1 MKNAPILFLSCSRY
15 ARLLIASLSLAILP
29 ITAAS
34 QIHITTN
41 DHRPLRQM
49 PIPAVSDSTVQ
60 DTVIL
65 EEPAE
70 EAPAA
75 QPVEETMPEPE
86 VRHEEEPEKSVA
98 HCVGIGFSSSEF
110 LKTIKH
116 DGDSLNTSETMSGYG
131 GIFFQYRLIRPSKKI
146 YFSPNLVYSY
156 QKKKVRI
163 SGVRMDSF
171 IRYFL
176 IAGNVGLNFNQLL
189 EKPLIVETFLEGG
202 LGIVAL
208 EEGLRQSSSN
218 WHMLLFAMDFLVG
231 GRYWVSGDFGLEA
244 TFRYTNCFLDSG
256 LDSENTDEYFTFNS
270 YMFGIGIVVRP

>member
-1 MKNAPILFLSCSRY
+1 MKKAPILVLSCSRCVPLV
-15 ARLLIASLSLAILP
+15 ACLLSAVIPIAAVSQTHP
-29 ITAAS
+29 VTTAYFVS
-34 QIHITTN
+34 
-41 DHRPLRQM
+41 RQT
-49 PIPAVSDSTVQ
+49 PATSSSDSTLQ
-60 DTVIL
+60 DTLIL
-65 EEPAE
+65 KKSVQEAVGVPPAE
-70 EAPAA
+70 PETPAPALA
-75 QPVEETMPEPE
+75 PEEKPKE
-86 VRHEEEPEKSVA
+86 SIA

-131 GIFFQYRLIRPSKKI
+131 GVFFQYRLIRPSRKI

-156 QKKKVRI
+156 HKKKV
-163 SGVRMDSF
+163 SVAGVQMDSF

-189 EKPLIVETFLEGG
+189 EKPLVVETFIECG
-202 LGIVAL
+202 LGVVAL

-218 WHMLLFAMDFLVG
+218 WHMLLFAMDFLMG
-231 GRYWVSGDFGLEA
+231 GRYWVSSDFGLEA

-270 YMFGIGIVVRP
+270 YLFGVGIIVKP